1 MEMIRAGGYAEGF
14 HMRGSDVDQMYVE
27 KLTKLVA
34 EIHKQFSTYI
44 AVVGL
49 LKTSDVP
56 LAFVKFVVLTPNTLL
71 MLIRKSTQRIVGDY
85 LSRAKRL

>member
-34 EIHKQFSTYI
+34 EIHKQFSTR
-44 AVVGL
+44 AVKDL
-49 LKTSDVP
+49 
-56 LAFVKFVVLTPNTLL
+56 
-71 MLIRKSTQRIVGDY
+71 
-85 LSRAKRL
+85 